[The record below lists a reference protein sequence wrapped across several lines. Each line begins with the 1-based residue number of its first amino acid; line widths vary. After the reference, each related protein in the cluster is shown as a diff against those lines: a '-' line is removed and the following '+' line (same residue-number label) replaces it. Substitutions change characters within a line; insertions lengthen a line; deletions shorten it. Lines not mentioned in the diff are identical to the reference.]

1 MWKFIPKRKE
11 NFGQEM
17 SLNACTSFFTY
28 MLYVTCISSTFI
40 GAILLPYQHPDPEA
54 IVLQLQ
60 RKVNASI
67 ASRRR
72 ILETDPLYILSKDQA
87 PCQTGNPVDD
97 CWRCDPNWAND
108 RQRLADCA
116 IGFGQGAT
124 GGKGGQ
130 IYIVSDP
137 SDGDPENPPPGT
149 LRHAVI
155 QSEPLWIIFAND
167 MHINLKNELVVSS
180 SKTIDGRG
188 AIVHVTG
195 KGCIVIE
202 NVGNI
207 IIHGLYI
214 HDCEPS
220 GKAKIRVSP
229 TDVVG
234 RGKTDGDGLTIKGVR
249 NLWID
254 HCSFARCTDG
264 LVDITEGS
272 TAVTVTNSYFTEHTK
287 VMLLG
292 HSDDYLGDA
301 GMQVTVA
308 FNHFGKGLVERM
320 PRCRHGYFHVVNND
334 YTEWQLYAIG
344 GSAAPTINSQGNR
357 FVASPSSNKE
367 VTKRMEA
374 KEDEWR
380 GWNWRT
386 EGDLMVNGAF
396 FVPSGAEIS
405 VQYEKASSV
414 PPMSA
419 YLINQLTMHA
429 GVLVGAPS
437 NVGDNPPP
445 GITVPGG
452 GGGGGPPMIIPP
464 VDGGNPP
471 GIIPGGLGGNPY
483 GTTPP
488 NCYAPGKIQGG
499 CSPGNVLGGG
509 DPGFSGGGN
518 NFVPGSP
525 PFGVL
530 QGCGPGIIPYCGGP
544 GSRMISGV
552 SSSIHTMAR
561 SSIPTTILLSS
572 LVILSLQMTVTS
584 VFYSHYS

>member
-1 MWKFIPKRKE
+1 MRCFPVHA
-11 NFGQEM
+11 
-17 SLNACTSFFTY
+17 LLAY
-28 MLYVTCISSTFI
+28 MLYFICISSTFI
-40 GAILLPYQHPDPEA
+40 RAILPHQYPDPEA

-60 RKVNASI
+60 RRVNSSI

-72 ILETDPLYILSKDQA
+72 ILETNPLYIQSKDQT

-97 CWRCDPNWAND
+97 CWRCDPNWASD

-116 IGFGQGAT
+116 IGFGQGAM

-137 SDGDPENPPPGT
+137 SDTDPENPHPGT

-167 MHINLKNELVVSS
+167 MHINLKTELIVSS

-220 GKAKIRVSP
+220 GDAKIRVSP

-234 RGKTDGDGLTIKGVR
+234 RGRSDGDGLTIKGVR

-272 TAVTVTNSYFTEHTK
+272 TAVTVTNSYFTDHDK

-292 HSDDYLGDA
+292 HSDDYLVDS

-357 FVASPSSNKE
+357 FVALDDSHKE
-367 VTKRMEA
+367 VTKRMDT
-374 KEDEWR
+374 KEDEWK
-380 GWNWRT
+380 GWNWRSD
-386 EGDLMVNGAF
+386 GDLMVNGAI

-405 VQYEKASSV
+405 IQYAKASSV

-419 YLINQLTMHA
+419 DLINQLTMHA

-437 NVGDNPPP
+437 NLGDNPPP
-445 GITVPGG
+445 GITPPGG
-452 GGGGGPPMIIPP
+452 SGGLIITPP
-464 VDGGNPP
+464 VDGQPSGGDPP
-471 GIIPGGLGGNPY
+471 GPIPPDGGSYGYPPGTIPPGGNPY
-483 GTTPP
+483 ETKPP
-488 NCYAPGKIQGG
+488 GCYAPGKTQGG
-499 CSPGNVLGGG
+499 CIPGMVS
-509 DPGFSGGGN
+509 SGGYSS
-518 NFVPGSP
+518 VPGSP

-544 GSRMISGV
+544 DSRRISGA

-561 SSIPTTILLSS
+561 ASIPTTILLSS
-572 LVILSLQMTVTS
+572 LILLLHMTMTPA
-584 VFYSHYS
+584 FYSHHRNF

>member
-1 MWKFIPKRKE
+1 
-11 NFGQEM
+11 M
-17 SLNACTSFFTY
+17 SPSNLLIY
-28 MLYVTCISSTFI
+28 
-40 GAILLPYQHPDPEA
+40 ILLTSIQAWAYQHPHPEA
-54 IVLQLQ
+54 IVQQLQ

-67 ASRRR
+67 SSRRR
-72 ILETDPLYILSKDQA
+72 LIETDPMFSQSKDQT

-108 RQRLADCA
+108 RQRLADCG
-116 IGFGQGAT
+116 IGFGQAAM
-124 GGKGGQ
+124 GGKGGR
-130 IYIVSDP
+130 IYVVTDP

-149 LRHAVI
+149 LRHAAI
-155 QSEPLWIIFAND
+155 QSEPLWIIFAKD
-167 MHINLKNELVVSS
+167 MHINLKNQLVVSS

-195 KGCIVIE
+195 KGCFVIE

-220 GKAKIRVSP
+220 GNAKIRVSP

-234 RGKTDGDGLTIKGVR
+234 RGKSDGDGLTIKGVR
-249 NLWID
+249 NVWID

-264 LVDITEGS
+264 LVDVTHGS
-272 TAVTVTNSYFTEHTK
+272 TAVTITNCYFTDHDK

-292 HSDDYLGDA
+292 HSDDFLADA

-320 PRCRHGYFHVVNND
+320 PRCRHGFFHVVNND

-344 GSAAPTINSQGNR
+344 GSAAPTISSQGNR
-357 FVASPSSNKE
+357 FIANPNSHKE

-374 KEDEWR
+374 KDDEWKR
-380 GWNWRT
+380 WNWRT

-396 FVPSGAEIS
+396 FVPSGAEMS
-405 VQYEKASSV
+405 TLYDKDSSV

-419 YLINQLTMHA
+419 NLINQLTMHA
-429 GVLVGAPS
+429 GALVGVPS
-437 NVGDNPPP
+437 NVGDGPP
-445 GITVPGG
+445 GS
-452 GGGGGPPMIIPP
+452 GPPVIAPP
-464 VDGGNPP
+464 VDGQPVNGQPIGGNPSIPP
-471 GIIPGGLGGNPY
+471 GTIPSDGGNYGNPY

-488 NCYAPGKIQGG
+488 GCFAPGSTPGG
-499 CSPGNVLGGG
+499 CIPGNIQGGG
-509 DPGFSGGGN
+509 DPGMVPAGGFGTVPAGGFGTVPGGG
-518 NFVPGSP
+518 FGTVPGSP
-525 PFGVL
+525 PPAMVL

-544 GSRMISGV
+544 GSRRISGG
-552 SSSIHTMAR
+552 SGGIRRMAR
-561 SSIPTTILLSS
+561 SSIPTTVFLST
-572 LVILSLQMTVTS
+572 LVVLSLHMTTTHGVLLQ
-584 VFYSHYS
+584 